1 MMPVRNNFSFCV
13 TSSCCL
19 KQRFRYVFFL
29 CSVLFGFH
37 SMKPLLVYGSS
48 STQPYE
54 VGLTTQKVVALD
66 KASFKVAISDPANA
80 FWFLKFFA
88 PWYVLC
94 EEIRWIHGFTGKPP
108 VSYR

>member
-1 MMPVRNNFSFCV
+1 
-13 TSSCCL
+13 
-19 KQRFRYVFFL
+19 
-29 CSVLFGFH
+29 
-37 SMKPLLVYGSS
+37 MKPLLVYGSS